1 MACYQR
7 PPPCLAPPA
16 PPLDKDKATL
26 TVDSRPVKRLS
37 QAEQDERRRLGLCYN
52 CDEKYTRGHNR
63 VCKRLFYIN
72 GAEIDDDNGAGDET
86 AADAP
91 VFSLH
96 AVAGVPTCKTV
107 QLKVD
112 LGAASFVAL
121 IDTGLTHSFIGET
134 AALCTGWPI
143 QPRPRLTATVANGKV
158 SCPGVLRQAPL
169 LIDDREFHV
178 DLFVMHLAGYD
189 VVLGTE

>member
-1 MACYQR
+1 MS
-7 PPPCLAPPA
+7 LARQLELREQYTPA
-16 PPLDKDKATL
+16 PTKPAGRGLLPAPTPRPAPQAPTLDKDRTTAM
-26 TVDSRPVKRLS
+26 VEGRPVKRLS

-72 GAEIDDDNGAGDET
+72 GMDFSDDDDTGVTLEPAEET
-86 AADAP
+86 P

-96 AVAGVPTCKTV
+96 VVEGVPTCNTV

-121 IDTGLTHSFIGET
+121 VDTGSTHSFIGEAT
-134 AALCTGWPI
+134 AQRTRWTI
-143 QPRPRLTATVANGKV
+143 QPHPRLTATVANG
-158 SCPGVLRQAPL
+158 
-169 LIDDREFHV
+169 
-178 DLFVMHLAGYD
+178 
-189 VVLGTE
+189 